1 MVNGEIASVCCR
13 HPDLVAVYEAPDGRL
28 ALLLRQTLVPLG
40 EERGR
45 WFNDTRRAAHAAVAS
60 LRAAGVT
67 QDVTVLQWRP
77 LPDVATILEGW
88 RCRYLGDSE
97 RYVQLAD
104 IVGARLGDRKPA
116 GAVPHR
122 GGAEAA
128 LSAAALAI
136 SPTLLEWYRDMAPCW
151 LAVES
156 PVRRRLILR
165 THHWIVERVLLPIA
179 RGEPPA
185 AADLGPTGRLVCR
198 LVRVVPPGE
207 LDLWK
212 TWIRLTIGDLQ
223 SALVWPADRRTEAW
237 VRWLFHIPYSVPV
250 TRRRPSE
257 VAPRAVGR
265 HGGAA

>member
-104 IVGARLGDRKPA
+104 IVGASLGDRKPA
-116 GAVPHR
+116 GAVPHC

-136 SPTLLEWYRDMAPCW
+136 SSR
-151 LAVES
+151 S
-156 PVRRRLILR
+156 NI
-165 THHWIVERVLLPIA
+165 
-179 RGEPPA
+179 
-185 AADLGPTGRLVCR
+185 
-198 LVRVVPPGE
+198 
-207 LDLWK
+207 
-212 TWIRLTIGDLQ
+212 
-223 SALVWPADRRTEAW
+223 
-237 VRWLFHIPYSVPV
+237 
-250 TRRRPSE
+250 
-257 VAPRAVGR
+257 
-265 HGGAA
+265 

>member
-104 IVGARLGDRKPA
+104 IVGASLGDRKPA
-116 GAVPHR
+116 GAVPHC

-185 AADLGPTGRLVCR
+185 AADLGATGRLVCR

>member
-28 ALLLRQTLVPLG
+28 ALLLRQTLVPRG

-45 WFNDTRRAAHAAVAS
+45 WFNDPGRAAHAAVAS

-104 IVGARLGDRKPA
+104 IVGASLGDRKPA
-116 GAVPHR
+116 GAVPHC

-128 LSAAALAI
+128 PSAAPPPI
-136 SPTLLEWYRDMAPCW
+136 SPTLPRGDRDIAPCR
-151 LAVES
+151 LARRS
-156 PVRRRLILR
+156 PVRAPPSPR
-165 THHWIVERVLLPIA
+165 THHPVVERVPLP
-179 RGEPPA
+179 
-185 AADLGPTGRLVCR
+185 
-198 LVRVVPPGE
+198 
-207 LDLWK
+207 
-212 TWIRLTIGDLQ
+212 
-223 SALVWPADRRTEAW
+223 
-237 VRWLFHIPYSVPV
+237 
-250 TRRRPSE
+250 
-257 VAPRAVGR
+257 
-265 HGGAA
+265 

>member
-45 WFNDTRRAAHAAVAS
+45 WFNDARRAAHAAVAS

-67 QDVTVLQWRP
+67 QDVTVLQWRL
-77 LPDVATILEGW
+77 LPDVATILGGW
-88 RCRYLGDSE
+88 RCRYLGDPE

-116 GAVPHR
+116 GGVPHR

-128 LSAAALAI
+128 LRAPAPPD
-136 SPTLLEWYRDMAPCW
+136 SPTLLQWDRDLAPGW

-198 LVRVVPPGE
+198 LGPGGPPGGA
-207 LDLWK
+207 DLLE
-212 TWIRLTIGDLQ
+212 TWDRLPHRGLPN
-223 SALVWPADRRTEAW
+223 APGWPA
-237 VRWLFHIPYSVPV
+237 
-250 TRRRPSE
+250 
-257 VAPRAVGR
+257 
-265 HGGAA
+265 

>member
-1 MVNGEIASVCCR
+1 MAVWSPSRSRSYHPPWPDRWRRPSSARPAPRRASEHAMVNGEIASVCCR
-13 HPDLVAVYEAPDGRL
+13 HPDLVAVYEAPDGGL

-60 LRAAGVT
+60 LRAGGVT
-67 QDVTVLQWRP
+67 QDVPVLQWGP
-77 LPDVATILEGW
+77 PPDVATILEGW

-104 IVGARLGDRKPA
+104 IVGASLGDRKPA
-116 GAVPHR
+116 GAVPHC

-165 THHWIVERVLLPIA
+165 THHWNVEGRPLAIA
-179 RGEPPA
+179 RGGAPA
-185 AADLGPTGRLVCR
+185 AAGLRPTGRLVCR
-198 LVRVVPPGE
+198 LGPGGPPGE
-207 LDLWK
+207 PALSK
-212 TWIRLTIGDLQ
+212 TRDRPPIRDPHT
-223 SALVWPADRRTEAW
+223 
-237 VRWLFHIPYSVPV
+237 
-250 TRRRPSE
+250 
-257 VAPRAVGR
+257 
-265 HGGAA
+265 

>member
-1 MVNGEIASVCCR
+1 MCGPGLLGPGLLGS
-13 HPDLVAVYEAPDGRL
+13 DLFDGDQDPVGGRGW
-28 ALLLRQTLVPLG
+28 LLDRGPPPLG

-104 IVGARLGDRKPA
+104 IVGASLGDRKPA
-116 GAVPHR
+116 GAVPHC

-165 THHWIVERVLLPIA
+165 THHWI
-179 RGEPPA
+179 
-185 AADLGPTGRLVCR
+185 
-198 LVRVVPPGE
+198 
-207 LDLWK
+207 LDFA
-212 TWIRLTIGDLQ
+212 
-223 SALVWPADRRTEAW
+223 S
-237 VRWLFHIPYSVPV
+237 
-250 TRRRPSE
+250 RPSTDT
-257 VAPRAVGR
+257 R
-265 HGGAA
+265 

>member
-28 ALLLRQTLVPLG
+28 ALLLRQTLVPRG

-45 WFNDTRRAAHAAVAS
+45 WFNDPGRAAHAAVAS

-104 IVGARLGDRKPA
+104 IVGASLGDRKPA
-116 GAVPHR
+116 GAVPHC

-128 LSAAALAI
+128 LSAPALPI
-136 SPTLLEWYRDMAPCW
+136 SPTLLQWDRGIAPCR
-151 LAVES
+151 LPLQA
-156 PVRRRLILR
+156 PVPSRP
-165 THHWIVERVLLPIA
+165 V
-179 RGEPPA
+179 PPA
-185 AADLGPTGRLVCR
+185 HP
-198 LVRVVPPGE
+198 
-207 LDLWK
+207 
-212 TWIRLTIGDLQ
+212 
-223 SALVWPADRRTEAW
+223 W
-237 VRWLFHIPYSVPV
+237 VRL
-250 TRRRPSE
+250 R
-257 VAPRAVGR
+257 
-265 HGGAA
+265 

>member
-1 MVNGEIASVCCR
+1 
-13 HPDLVAVYEAPDGRL
+13 
-28 ALLLRQTLVPLG
+28 
-40 EERGR
+40 
-45 WFNDTRRAAHAAVAS
+45 
-60 LRAAGVT
+60 
-67 QDVTVLQWRP
+67 
-77 LPDVATILEGW
+77 
-88 RCRYLGDSE
+88 
-97 RYVQLAD
+97 
-104 IVGARLGDRKPA
+104 
-116 GAVPHR
+116 
-122 GGAEAA
+122 
-128 LSAAALAI
+128 
-136 SPTLLEWYRDMAPCW
+136 MAPCW

-212 TWIRLTIGDLQ
+212 AWIRLTIGDLQ
-223 SALVWPADRRTEAW
+223 SALVCPADRRTEAW

-250 TRRRPSE
+250 TRRRRSE
-257 VAPRAVGR
+257 VAPRSVGR